1 MNISEYEQA
10 MLDAADPAVA
20 VGMSA
25 YMRHQFPFLG
35 LKSPLRRE
43 IFKPYLAELKKEAK
57 TDGIHRDFVERA
69 WAQEGRE
76 FLYNALDYL
85 AAVKK
90 YLQPADI
97 PWLRSLAERKTWWC
111 SIDRLDRIIG
121 DVALRHPELNQM
133 LLNEWAVD
141 DNFWI
146 RRIAID
152 HQLTRKEKTD
162 PDLLEA
168 IIVKNFGSSEFFI
181 NKAIGWSLRDYSKVN
196 PQWVRDFLARYG
208 ERMAPLSIREASKY
222 ILKGLFI
229 YGRELQSEHQ

>member
-1 MNISEYEQA
+1 MNITDYQQK
-10 MLDAADPAVA
+10 MLAAADPEQAQ
-20 VGMSA
+20 GMSA
-25 YMRHQFPFLG
+25 YMRDQFSFLG
-35 LKSPLRRE
+35 LPSPVRRE
-43 IFKPYLAELKKEAK
+43 IFKPYLAELKKEAR
-57 TDGIHRDFVERA
+57 TNGVNHDFVEHA
-69 WAQEGRE
+69 WEQEGRE

-85 AAVKK
+85 ANVKK

-121 DVALRHPELNQM
+121 DVALRYPELNEM

-162 PDLLEA
+162 PELLEA
-168 IIVKNFGSSEFFI
+168 IIRKNFGSSEFFI

-196 PQWVRDFLARYG
+196 PERVRDFLTRYS
-208 ERMAPLSIREASKY
+208 EKMAPLSIREASKY
-222 ILKGLFI
+222 V
-229 YGRELQSEHQ
+229 